1 MSVHLQQELEKLKMK
16 LLHLGAI
23 SETAIERAGFA
34 LINLD
39 VNLARE
45 VINSDHLAD
54 LKEVEIEEDCLK
66 ILALYTPVANDLR
79 FVVAILKIN
88 NDLERV
94 CDLAVNIA
102 ERVVFLGSRAP
113 IEAPADFNQMWKLS
127 LKMLNDCLEAFVES
141 DAKMAKSVCEQ
152 DDEVDAINRQVYQA
166 VYDQIKKDPEKTEA
180 LIHYLSISRHFE
192 RAADYATNIAEDVI
206 YMVDGEIIRHKPEL
220 FHLKPTK

>member
-1 MSVHLQQELEKLKMK
+1 
-16 LLHLGAI
+16 LHLGAI